1 MQIKTVAIVLSA
13 TRYQEKSLIVK
24 CFTKSY
30 GLRTYFVRNAFST
43 KNKNLNSAYF
53 QSLSQLMLDAI
64 HKNKG
69 ALEYINEIKLLHA
82 YKTLSFDF
90 YKSSMCIFLAE
101 VLATS
106 IKEEEPNEKLF
117 MFLETAFVW
126 LDEHEFNVNYHL
138 WFMLQLTKYFGF
150 YPDDSDQDSLYFN
163 PNEGGFTMQFTPN
176 CFNED
181 ETLIF
186 RSILKIQLSNEKG
199 FLTNTERTIGLK
211 LTLRYFETP
220 IVNFNQIKSIEILPA
235 LFQ

>member
-1 MQIKTVAIVLSA
+1 MQIKTPAIVLSA

-24 CFTKSY
+24 CFTKNY

-43 KNKNLNSAYF
+43 RNKNLNSAYF
-53 QSLSQLMLDAI
+53 QSLSQLVLDAT

-69 ALEYINEIKLLHA
+69 TLEYINEIKLLHA

-90 YKSSMCIFLAE
+90 YKGSICIFLAE
-101 VLATS
+101 VLSAS

-117 MFLETAFVW
+117 LFLETAFVW

-150 YPDDSDQDSLYFN
+150 YPDDSDDDSLYFN
-163 PNEGGFTMQFTPN
+163 PNEGSFTMQFTPN

-181 ETLIF
+181 ETLVF
-186 RSILKIQLSNEKG
+186 RNVLKIQLTNVNNSLSN
-199 FLTNTERTIGLK
+199 LERRTGLK
-211 LTLRYFETP
+211 LMLLYFETH
-220 IVNFNQIKSIEILPA
+220 IVNFKQIKSIEILPD